1 MIGLLTPSF
10 TRFNAMRKKNK
21 KFLTIASLL
30 LVLVAAIT
38 VKHVFFPAKEP
49 VSYAST
55 AVTRGNIEETVLASG
70 TLEASQQVAVG
81 AQVSGQVK
89 RLAVA
94 LGQTVKAGDLIAEI
108 DSLTQQNAL
117 RNAQAAL
124 TTSKAQLRS
133 HEASLAQAKQ
143 AWERQKQLMA
153 GDASSR
159 ADLESA
165 EMAYKVA
172 LASVE
177 TGKAQVT
184 QSEISADT
192 AKLNLGY
199 TRITAP
205 MDGQVVA
212 IVTQEGQT
220 VNANQSTPTIVILAQ
235 LDTMTVK
242 AQISE
247 ADVTKVHPGLP
258 VYFTILG
265 EPSHHFEAKLR
276 SIEPAPD
283 SISSSS
289 SASASNSSSSAS
301 SASAIYYNGLFDIA
315 NPDGK
320 LRISMTAQVYIVLNH
335 VSDVLVIPSSALG
348 ARARNGQ
355 YTVRVID
362 AEGQTQARQV
372 TVGLN
377 NNISAEVK
385 EGLQEGERIVVA
397 DAGGMPSA
405 RSATGGA
412 HGPRPGTMRF

>member
-10 TRFNAMRKKNK
+10 TRLDAMRKKNK
-21 KFLTIASLL
+21 KFLTIALLLLL
-30 LVLVAAIT
+30 LVAAFT
-38 VKHVFFPAKEP
+38 VKKVFFPAKAA
-49 VSYAST
+49 VTYAST
-55 AVTRGNIEETVLASG
+55 TVSRGNIEDTVLASG

-143 AWERQKQLMA
+143 TLERQKQLMA

-199 TRITAP
+199 TQITAP

-212 IVTQEGQT
+212 IVTKEGQT

-247 ADVTKVHPGLP
+247 ADVTKVYPGLP

-265 EPSHHFEAKLR
+265 DPHQHFNAKLR
-276 SIEPAPD
+276 SIEPAPE

-289 SASASNSSSSAS
+289 SANSASASSSAS

-320 LRISMTAQVYIVLNH
+320 LRISMTAQVYIVLNQ
-335 VSDVLVIPSSALG
+335 VSDVLIIPSSALG
-348 ARARNGQ
+348 ARGKNGQ
-355 YTVRVID
+355 YTVRVIN
-362 AEGQTQARQV
+362 AEGQSESRQV

-377 NNISAEVK
+377 NNISAQVK
-385 EGLQEGERIVVA
+385 EGLQEGERVVVA
-397 DAGGMPSA
+397 DASAMPGA
-405 RSATGGA
+405 RSGA
-412 HGPRPGTMRF
+412 PGPRPGAMRF